1 MHVSIVCQRL
11 ADVSFLFLKTS
22 NDRLA
27 AILILRY
34 GVATVGTSLRSVA
47 RRHGSGTEM
56 SDRDAGRRYLA
67 GVYRDDRLLRS
78 HNVSD
83 QQFDHI
89 LQRLAFVYHSG
100 RRAVTQCRCK
110 ASFHDWRPR
119 MCDTVGGCSH
129 VALVH
134 TEPNLLH
141 PLSYYGFWLASALP
155 APLHSDAV
163 VSRVRTEAWWVR
175 HGFVPDHTWAEMLR
189 ISPTWSIGE
198 GGLFGCWF
206 EVSIGSGVGV
216 NVGRSLKAIHRTHLA
231 AALGFNVTALFD
243 RPIRGREHLWEA
255 WRRGRAASM
264 RGSPSPSNRTSA
276 MTNASSSTTTTTSMW
291 PPPMCGG
298 LSLSLSSPTRR
309 G

>member
-1 MHVSIVCQRL
+1 
-11 ADVSFLFLKTS
+11 
-22 NDRLA
+22 
-27 AILILRY
+27 
-34 GVATVGTSLRSVA
+34 
-47 RRHGSGTEM
+47 M

-100 RRAVTQCRCK
+100 RRAVTHCRCK

-155 APLHSDAV
+155 APLHPDAV

-216 NVGRSLKAIHRTHLA
+216 NVGRSLRAIHRTHLA

-255 WRRGRAASM
+255 WRRGRAAAM

-276 MTNASSSTTTTTSMW
+276 MTNASSSSTTTTSMW

-298 LSLSLSSPTRR
+298 LSLSLSPLRR
-309 G
+309 GEVDGL

>member
-1 MHVSIVCQRL
+1 MRVFPKLHVLCTQLYRTACDFVDVVPQPHPPQPKTIAETVDLDDTAL
-11 ADVSFLFLKTS
+11 AQ
-22 NDRLA
+22 
-27 AILILRY
+27 
-34 GVATVGTSLRSVA
+34 
-47 RRHGSGTEM
+47 M

-100 RRAVTQCRCK
+100 RRAVTQCLCK

-141 PLSYYGFWLASALP
+141 PLSYYGFWLASSLP

-206 EVSIGSGVGV
+206 EVSSGSGVGV
-216 NVGRSLKAIHRTHLA
+216 NVGRSLRAIHRTHLA

-255 WRRGRAASM
+255 WRRGRAAATI
-264 RGSPSPSNRTSA
+264 GSPSNRTSA
-276 MTNASSSTTTTTSMW
+276 MTNASSTTTTTTSMW
-291 PPPMCGG
+291 PPPMCSG
-298 LSLSLSSPTRR
+298 LSLTLSPLRR
-309 G
+309 GGCLPQI